1 MAFVGEPALWLYSG
15 AVDMQPGSEGAQG
28 LEGRGEL
35 LVYWDVLPFQLPGTL
50 LGPPPPTGSRGS

>member
-1 MAFVGEPALWLYSG
+1 MAFVGEPALWLCSA
-15 AVDMQPGSEGAQG
+15 AVDMQPGSEGARG

-50 LGPPPPTGSRGS
+50 LGPPHTGNRGS